1 MKLCKNFI
9 IIYVKNLLKRYDDLL
24 KEMKIKPTKR
34 ENFNAKYVLLL
45 KKMASM
51 IDTIFRDILNKE
63 LDIYYHKFF

>member
-1 MKLCKNFI
+1 
-9 IIYVKNLLKRYDDLL
+9 
-24 KEMKIKPTKR
+24 MKIKPTKR

-63 LDIYYHKFF
+63 LEIYYHKFF